1 MFLRGHKANLSNAKL
16 RFNSR
21 SVWSVDRDEAIN
33 VVAPSS
39 SHDKSLLSSLFF
51 FLLSS
56 LSSYRLDTFVARC
69 IQRSSSDAIIFRKVS
84 KVTFPGVA
92 RAAGCIRTRRITFD
106 PVEDHEAL
114 WTVES
119 LTGAK
124 DRVSVRLFFSSS
136 SFFSNFLLSLLRDC
150 TRTEDWSE
158 RPMTCGNYAL
168 SLVHTRQKWN
178 RRGKI
183 QSSIGFNFVREC
195 VLGEFT
201 MGSSDTIRWKR

>member
-39 SHDKSLLSSLFF
+39 SHDKSLLSSPFF
-51 FLLSS
+51 SPPLSVIVS
-56 LSSYRLDTFVARC
+56 ARYFRRPVYSTILVGCNHLSKGIEGHVPRRC
-69 IQRSSSDAIIFRKVS
+69 TRCGMHTNPPDNLWPRRGSRSVVNSRASHRGKGQSFRSII
-84 KVTFPGVA
+84 
-92 RAAGCIRTRRITFD
+92 
-106 PVEDHEAL
+106 
-114 WTVES
+114 
-119 LTGAK
+119 
-124 DRVSVRLFFSSS
+124 FSSS

-150 TRTEDWSE
+150 ARTEDWSE

-168 SLVHTRQKWN
+168 GLVHTRQEWN

-183 QSSIGFNFVREC
+183 RSSIGFNFVREC